1 MVNSSELAAVGLDW
15 DFEVNIEVLKE
26 KRRAD
31 NDARRFKIAIAV
43 LCGIGLGIVGLGV
56 YGLYIDDFKGISG
69 FWIAAGP
76 VFGTIIGYYFGK
88 DGDDP

>member
-43 LCGIGLGIVGLGV
+43 LCGIGLGITGLGS

>member
-1 MVNSSELAAVGLDW
+1 MTIKDRLAKAGREWNL
-15 DFEVNIEVLKE
+15 EVSIEVLKE

-31 NDARRFKIAIAV
+31 NDARRFKIAVAV
-43 LCGIGLGIVGLGV
+43 MCGIGLGIAGLGS
-56 YGLYIDDFKGISG
+56 YGLYVDDFKGISG

>member
-1 MVNSSELAAVGLDW
+1 MVSSSELAAVGQDW
-15 DFEVNIEVLKE
+15 DFDVNIEVLKA

-31 NDARRFKIAIAV
+31 NDAHRFKIAIAV
-43 LCGIGLGIVGLGV
+43 LCGIGLGITGLGS
-56 YGLYIDDFKGISG
+56 YGLYIEDFKGISG

-88 DGDDP
+88 DGNDP

>member
-1 MVNSSELAAVGLDW
+1 MTAKDRLAKVGREWNL
-15 DFEVNIEVLKE
+15 EVNIEVLKE

-31 NDARRFKIAIAV
+31 NDARRFKIAAAV
-43 LCGIGLGIVGLGV
+43 LVGIALGIAGLGS
-56 YGLYIDDFKGISG
+56 YGLYADDFKAISG